1 MKLSM
6 ILNSITSLSN
16 LISSFYINFSDE
28 IDIRYTLTN
37 MKNIN
42 IDDYELIFID
52 IDGVLIS
59 NEKENELAV
68 NTFNTLSDKG
78 KNICMLSNECNITPK
93 MLQETLTKM
102 GFRINL
108 KTNILT
114 AIKITL
120 IKIDEILRKKE
131 INIRNKKRRGK
142 PYNPNKNKKYI
153 NIGIIGNDIFFY
165 YIKKKLK
172 DKYIEVNFFF
182 INDTIIPDDLD
193 YLIISDVN
201 KKMDN
206 LIEKCVKWFL
216 FNSNNEKKFE
226 IIFTHNES
234 NNLEHIFTPPEL
246 IHILKDK
253 LCYENIKIDDYDKTY
268 FGKLAY
274 CDYVKENFKDLFNK
288 DNKSDKN
295 KMLVVGDSIKN
306 DIKFA
311 DNIGADK
318 CLVLSGV
325 TKLNNITRKDIKNID
340 YIVPDVSYLIY
351 N

>member
-6 ILNSITSLSN
+6 ILNSITSLSS
-16 LISSFYINFSDE
+16 LISSFSFNFSDE
-28 IDIRYTLTN
+28 IDVKYTLTN

-42 IDDYELIFID
+42 IDNYELIFID

-68 NTFNTLSDKG
+68 NTFNILSDKG

-93 MLQETLTKM
+93 MLRDTLIKM

-108 KTNILT
+108 NTNILT

-120 IKIDEILRKKE
+120 IKIDEILKKKG
-131 INIRNKKRRGK
+131 INIRNKKNRK
-142 PYNPNKNKKYI
+142 SYNLNKKYI
-153 NIGIIGNDIFFY
+153 NIGIIGNDNFFY

-182 INDTIIPDDLD
+182 INDTIIPDNLD

-206 LIEKCVKWFL
+206 LIEKCVKWFS
-216 FNSNNEKKFE
+216 FNSNNENKFE
-226 IIFTHNES
+226 IIFTHNEP

-246 IHILKDK
+246 IHILKEK
-253 LCYENIKIDDYDKTY
+253 LYYENIKIDDYDKTY

-274 CDYVKENFKDLFNK
+274 CEYVKKNFKDLFNK
-288 DNKSDKN
+288 DNTSDKN

-306 DIKFA
+306 DIHFA

-318 CLVLSGV
+318 CLVLSGI
-325 TKLNNITRKDIKNID
+325 TKINNINKENIKNID
-340 YIVPDVSYLIY
+340 YIVPDISYLIY